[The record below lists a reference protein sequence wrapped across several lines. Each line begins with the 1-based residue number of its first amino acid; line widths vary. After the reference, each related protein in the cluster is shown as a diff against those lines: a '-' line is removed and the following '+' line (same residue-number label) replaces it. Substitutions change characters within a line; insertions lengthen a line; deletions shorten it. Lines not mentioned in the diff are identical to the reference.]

1 MRACAARCE
10 RLLMP
15 LSSAAPQSNCLDA
28 LAAAAGRDD
37 KRAQLIDSKDHFSQ
51 HLLLQ

>member
-15 LSSAAPQSNCLDA
+15 LSNAAPQSNYLDA

-37 KRAQLIDSKDHFSQ
+37 KRARLIDSEDYFSQ
-51 HLLLQ
+51 YLLLQ